1 MDGCHGQRP
10 LGTTGTVGPVARE
23 SDNGCSL
30 GEKEKEKGRGTE
42 EGGKGKG
49 NAASKGLEREGTRG
63 GNGGEV

>member
-1 MDGCHGQRP
+1 
-10 LGTTGTVGPVARE
+10 VGPVARE

-30 GEKEKEKGRGTE
+30 GEKEKEKGRETE